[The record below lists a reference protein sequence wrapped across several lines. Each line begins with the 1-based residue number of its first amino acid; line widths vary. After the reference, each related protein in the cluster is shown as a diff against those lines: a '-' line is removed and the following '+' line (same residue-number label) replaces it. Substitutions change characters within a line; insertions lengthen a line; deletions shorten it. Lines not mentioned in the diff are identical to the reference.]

1 VSTELDSQHVEEQ
14 KAGLDSALAQRL
26 VDDYMRLLVA
36 ADANGIGALYHS
48 QARLEDPVGSTPL
61 VGREP
66 IVEFYSKGLGN
77 IEAAELSGP
86 IRVAGNEVAFAFN
99 LHMNIQGQ
107 SFAMDI
113 IDVFVI
119 EAEQIVSM
127 RAFWSRENM
136 RAV

>member
-1 VSTELDSQHVEEQ
+1 MSTELDLQHVPEQ
-14 KAGLDSALAQRL
+14 KTGLDIALAQRL

-36 ADANGIGALYHS
+36 ADAKGIGALYHPE
-48 QARLEDPVGSTPL
+48 ARLEDPVGSTPV
-61 VGREP
+61 VGREA
-66 IVEFYSKGLGN
+66 IVEFYSKGLGG

-99 LHMNIQGQ
+99 LHMKIKGQ

-119 EAEQIVSM
+119 EAEQVVSM